1 MTLLLWVL
9 AAIATATLAV
19 VRRRLQRLEAA
30 MHAAEQERKAA
41 QARETAQTERER
53 FSKELAL
60 ALQREESV
68 EDFGRVLLST
78 PSIPSTQE
86 FMRLHSSV
94 APNGTVLVAD
104 QQTQGKGVCW

>member
-1 MTLLLWVL
+1 M
-9 AAIATATLAV
+9 
-19 VRRRLQRLEAA
+19 
-30 MHAAEQERKAA
+30 
-41 QARETAQTERER
+41 
-53 FSKELAL
+53 
-60 ALQREESV
+60 
-68 EDFGRVLLST
+68 GRVLLST